1 MLNYTRLKDDK
12 RWSTINQMNEENS
25 QIEITIFEN
34 NSIEFNLPITFAFTF
49 FPAGD
54 NFYIHSYIYK

>member
-34 NSIEFNLPITFAFTF
+34 NSIEFNLPITFAF
-49 FPAGD
+49 FPGD